1 MKPTAPHVASR
12 AALRV
17 AVIRQRYNPYGGAE
31 RFVERALH
39 ALVDEGA
46 QVTLIAR
53 DWQNGQ
59 GGAPQGYAQKTC
71 DPSYSRLIGGRIAR
85 DRSFA
90 ACAQREMANGG
101 YDITQSHERIP
112 GCMIFRAGDGVHA
125 AWLEHRARGRPALA
139 RLATRLSPFHRFI
152 LRQEAR
158 MLADPALRAVICNS
172 RLVRDEM
179 QRYYGVAAEKLVLIE
194 NGVDLDDFHP
204 RLAAQ
209 WRASQRQAL
218 GIDDVTPVF
227 LYVGSGFER
236 KGVAPLLEAFAR
248 MRCRLARLVI
258 VGSDRKQATF
268 ERQARRLGVAARVHF
283 AGAQKDVRPY
293 YGMAD
298 AFVLPTRYDP
308 MPNAALEALA
318 CGLPT
323 LTSTTCGIAARV
335 RDGVSGYVCDALDV
349 AALADRL
356 DRMAEP
362 GVACAM
368 REAARAAVADL
379 DLEAMAGKLIALYR
393 RLLNESAQPVR
404 H

>member
-1 MKPTAPHVASR
+1 MTTITTGSAPDR
-12 AALRV
+12 PALRV

-31 RFVERALH
+31 RFVERALR
-39 ALVDEGA
+39 ALTDEGA

-53 DWQNGQ
+53 SWQGEVRD
-59 GGAPQGYAQKTC
+59 GYRQKIC
-71 DPSYSRLIGGRIAR
+71 DPHYARLFGGRIAR

-90 ACAQREMANGG
+90 ACAQREMASGS
-101 YDITQSHERIP
+101 YDITQAHERIP

-125 AWLEHRARGRPALA
+125 AWLEHRARGRSALA

-152 LRQEAR
+152 LRQEAA
-158 MLADPALRAVICNS
+158 MLADPALCAVICNS

-179 QRYYGVAAEKLVLIE
+179 QRYYRVADDKLVVIE

-204 RLAAQ
+204 RLAQ
-209 WRASQRQAL
+209 KWRETQRQAL
-218 GIDDVTPVF
+218 AIDDATPVF

-236 KGVAPLLEAFAR
+236 KGVGPLLEAFAR
-248 MRCRLARLVI
+248 MRCGTAHLVI
-258 VGSDRKQATF
+258 VGNDRKEAAF
-268 ERQARRLGVAARVHF
+268 ARRARRLGVGARVHF

-323 LTSTTCGIAARV
+323 ITSTTCGIATRI
-335 RDGVSGYVCDALDV
+335 DEGKNGYVCDALDV
-349 AALADRL
+349 AALADLL
-356 DRMAEP
+356 DRLAAP
-362 GVACAM
+362 GAAGAM
-368 REAARAAVADL
+368 RGAARAAVADL
-379 DLEAMAGKLIALYR
+379 DLEAMAGKLVGLYHQ
-393 RLLNESAQPVR
+393 LLKKTNQP
-404 H
+404 